1 MEPLVLSACFLTVIL
16 LWFTTGRTRK
26 RQGFPLPPGPPADPL
41 IGHLRIIPSQN
52 TSEAFYEW
60 SKIYGDVM
68 YLKVLGREII
78 VLGSVKSAQALL
90 EGRSANYSCRPK
102 FTVLEVMGW
111 EPLLGFMQYGK
122 RFLKHRKMLQHYLSQ
137 KQTISF
143 NNIIAEEARLLV
155 KNLANAKPGRHLH
168 YAHRY
173 TVSNIMRA
181 AFGHQIK
188 SDDDVFL
195 EIANGVAYAFS
206 NCGPPGNTPVD
217 FFPWLLHLPSW
228 FPGTYYANVARSHF
242 KTIRKLYDVP
252 LEFVQAAM
260 KTKNYEKCFA
270 SEQLQELGDS
280 RTEDPE
286 AVDDIKG
293 AAASIFSGGVD
304 TTFAALQAFYLAM
317 VHHPEYQKRA
327 YEEIVS
333 VVGEKALPDLSNRES
348 LPFVDAIAQEV
359 FRWNT
364 IGPIGIPHR
373 AINDDI
379 YNDMYIPKGAMVVA
393 NIRGMSLNENVYSNP
408 KAFDPSRFLPQPQ
421 GKGEPPF
428 PSGFGFG
435 RRICPG
441 RHFADITLW
450 NAIACTLATLEI
462 LPVKGADGKLP
473 EMVFSE
479 ALVR

>member
-1 MEPLVLSACFLTVIL
+1 
-16 LWFTTGRTRK
+16 
-26 RQGFPLPPGPPADPL
+26 
-41 IGHLRIIPSQN
+41 
-52 TSEAFYEW
+52 
-60 SKIYGDVM
+60 
-68 YLKVLGREII
+68 
-78 VLGSVKSAQALL
+78 
-90 EGRSANYSCRPK
+90 
-102 FTVLEVMGW
+102 
-111 EPLLGFMQYGK
+111 
-122 RFLKHRKMLQHYLSQ
+122 
-137 KQTISF
+137 
-143 NNIIAEEARLLV
+143 
-155 KNLANAKPGRHLH
+155 
-168 YAHRY
+168 
-173 TVSNIMRA
+173 
-181 AFGHQIK
+181 
-188 SDDDVFL
+188 
-195 EIANGVAYAFS
+195 
-206 NCGPPGNTPVD
+206 
-217 FFPWLLHLPSW
+217 LHLPSW

-252 LEFVQAAM
+252 LEFVQAGM

-270 SEQLQELGDS
+270 SEQLQELDDS
-280 RTEDPE
+280 GTEDPE

-333 VVGEKALPDLSNRES
+333 VVGENALPDLSNRES

-441 RHFADITLW
+441 RHFADIALW

-462 LPVKGADGKLP
+462 LPVKRADGKLP

-479 ALVR
+479 ALVRSLQSRRQRNDRLQFVFLELEREHILIDQPVGVGFSYAEYGESVSTTQEAAQDITAFVAIFFENFNQFKGRPFHMAGESYGGRYIPVFVSAVYDQNALLVEAGMTPVNLSSIMIGNGMPDFFEALWSRV